1 MRRPKLCPD
10 TKSSLSL
17 LQRREV
23 AKTRPPPGRLQV
35 DRCGES
41 ASIPHLSLSGKTCTS
56 CLKMDHSTLLL
67 KTLVFHLLVCTHVR
81 TLRRRGSLGRE
92 NLSPREG
99 LCPRGH
105 QFCTD
110 RRGTLPPDSLAPR
123 SAWHPGAPD
132 TASLKPQWLQRLSVK
147 REM

>member
-10 TKSSLSL
+10 TKSSLAL

-23 AKTRPPPGRLQV
+23 AKTRPPPGRLHA

-41 ASIPHLSLSGKTCTS
+41 ASIPLLSLLGKTCTS

-67 KTLVFHLLVCTHVR
+67 KTLVFHLLVCAQVR

-92 NLSPREG
+92 NLRQGKACAPEAISS
-99 LCPRGH
+99 
-105 QFCTD
+105 
-110 RRGTLPPDSLAPR
+110 TLSGPAHSHPT
-123 SAWHPGAPD
+123 AWHPGVPD
-132 TASLKPQWLQRLSVK
+132 TASLKPQ
-147 REM
+147 